1 MDIINW
7 DIEILQHK
15 SGLFP
20 TKWISF
26 TINKLLMTIN
36 QSPHATNNVQKSEW
50 SIKPKIVNI
59 VNRVRGK
66 VLQYSKIQFVLSKIV
81 GQLLYSENKDTN
93 KYFLEEVLQHKLK
106 VGERGLSYFISNF
119 IGFIILKQKSR
130 GRAKF

>member
-36 QSPHATNNVQKSEW
+36 QSPHPTNNVQKSER

-66 VLQYSKIQFVLSKIV
+66 VLQYSKIQFVLSKTV

-93 KYFLEEVLQHKLK
+93 KYFL
-106 VGERGLSYFISNF
+106 
-119 IGFIILKQKSR
+119 
-130 GRAKF
+130 